1 MNSKNLP
8 TGHHYAYS
16 PQVQMRSLATLKI
29 IAPLCILLSLCSVV
43 IGFIWYA
50 FNGLTEFLI
59 IGINNIAVLFTCIFS
74 LYWSLTTKVIVNEEI
89 DSPDGHLYN
98 TIPYLHSLFTQLVC
112 AIESGLVLSLIE
124 YDSYNQFLLVL
135 PIQILEIFLL
145 LYMANVSRQFNIRE
159 YGIQRLIVYG
169 TSIVNLLFLIFA
181 SFSLKQVILQINSQ
195 LFQIS
200 TTNIEITLV
209 KIVLFV
215 LFITTLIVSMF
226 NLKRIKIYFVTL
238 AFIIL
243 SICIVACC
251 VNGLLVRRVQD
262 LEVELS
268 TNKGCKFAMQS
279 ISEKSLNDQLE
290 CPQKYFDLELS
301 PYLPCEQDVQSYQW
315 ETNTKINKLGCV
327 NLKCCNSVKQYV
339 FNPINSL
346 TIWINL
352 IVMVGIVQ
360 SFNTAMLSEGSYKK
374 FRMHVVGDAMVFII
388 LVLLAILVVVAYNIT
403 PELSV
408 NVQHPL
414 VKQDS
419 MLNQITVLPTPV
431 YKNFDKQEKLVG
443 FYNLQSCEPI
453 SSVMIQKVVFK
464 TTEVQKGIT
473 LAISGTNGQF
483 VALKEY
489 NNEKLKI
496 IIDDEINKTIF
507 SQLSQPNDSII
518 IQGDVQEAEKFY
530 NNNLHYCSDNPLSA
544 DFDFMIEYYDIPQ
557 QNNRI
562 LQALSKEQQQ
572 IGDQAFKFYNV
583 KITIE
588 NSADFSP
595 IADTLI
601 EVYEGKFLSQ
611 SCQIIRQLENNLH
624 ELKTDEQGNTE
635 INNLSQGY
643 SYTVLIYKSGFKKS
657 CSVLDLQRRVPKT
670 KYIFRLTKNIPKH
683 SVRILLEWTS
693 KTLNLDLYSAFKVGE
708 HSCLTGALSKSCGG
722 MQLSS
727 ISKNDQHI
735 EVLDIY
741 QLEPQIYTIFVKR
754 FLTRNEALDLLK
766 NSLVSQEWIDAD
778 PHITVYLSELN
789 YPLIEFR
796 LPQNIN
802 FQMDKLDLTWMVFK
816 IDGQQSDAPQTLQ
829 KIESKI
835 ANDEIRQ
842 NTASNKPF
850 WPEI

>member
-1 MNSKNLP
+1 MNNKNVP
-8 TGHHYAYS
+8 TGLHYVYS
-16 PQVQMRSLATLKI
+16 PQVQMRSLASLKI
-29 IAPLCILLSLCSVV
+29 IAPLCIVLALCSVV

-74 LYWSLTTKVIVNEEI
+74 LYWSLTSKAIGNEVM
-89 DSPDGHLYN
+89 DSPDGYHNN

-159 YGIQRLIVYG
+159 YGIQRLVVYG
-169 TSIVNLLFLIFA
+169 TSVVNLLFLIFA
-181 SFSLKQVILQINSQ
+181 SFSLKQVMLQINSQ
-195 LFQIS
+195 LYQIS
-200 TTNIEITLV
+200 TTNVEITLV
-209 KIVLFV
+209 KLVLFV
-215 LFITTLIVSMF
+215 LFITTLIVAMF

-238 AFIIL
+238 AFLIL
-243 SICIVACC
+243 SICILACC
-251 VNGLLVRRVQD
+251 INGLLVRRVQE

-268 TNKGCKFAMQS
+268 TNQGCKFAMQS

-290 CPQKYFDLELS
+290 CSEKYFDLELS

-315 ETNTKINKLGCV
+315 EGNAKNNKLGCI
-327 NLKCCNSVKQYV
+327 NLKCCNSVKEYV

-346 TIWINL
+346 TIWLNL
-352 IVMVGIVQ
+352 IIMVGIVQ

-408 NVQHPL
+408 NVQHSL
-414 VKQDS
+414 VKQEA
-419 MLNQITVLPTPV
+419 MLNEITVLPTPI

-453 SSVMIQKVVFK
+453 SSVMIQKIAFK
-464 TTEVQKGIT
+464 STENLKGIT

-483 VALKEY
+483 VALKEF

-496 IIDDEINKTIF
+496 IIDDEITKAIF
-507 SQLSQPNDSII
+507 SSLTQPFDAII
-518 IQGDVQEAEKFY
+518 IQGDLEEAEKFF

-544 DFDFMIEYYDIPQ
+544 DFDFIIEYYEIPQ
-557 QNNRI
+557 QHNRM

-572 IGDQAFKFYNV
+572 VGDQAFQFYNV
-583 KITIE
+583 QITIE
-588 NSADFSP
+588 NSADFTP
-595 IADTLI
+595 IADTLV

-624 ELKTDEQGNTE
+624 ELKTDEQGNVVV
-635 INNLSQGY
+635 NNLSQGY
-643 SYTVLIYKSGFKKS
+643 SYTVLVYKSGFKKS

-670 KYIFRLTKNIPKH
+670 KYVFRLTKSIPKH

-693 KTLNLDLYSAFKVGE
+693 KNLNLDLYGVFKVGE
-708 HSCLTGALSKSCGG
+708 HPCLTGALSKSCGG
-722 MQLSS
+722 MQLTTF
-727 ISKNDQHI
+727 SKNDQHI

-741 QLEPQIYTIFVKR
+741 QLEPQVYTIFVKR
-754 FLTRNEALDLLK
+754 FLTRNEALDLLT
-766 NSLVSQEWIDAD
+766 NSVVSQQWIDAD

-802 FQMDKLDLTWMVFK
+802 LQMDKLDLTWMVFK

-829 KIESKI
+829 KMESLI
-835 ANDEIRQ
+835 TNDEIRT